1 MFQLNS
7 MILLTAIYTVF
18 ANKILYENNFLMN
31 SQNWQIIG
39 NKIIEPAVHQSYNI
53 DRDMSHYIMFKDNLI
68 NVDYKNKNDRTLW
81 YFESP
86 EIEIN
91 PVQKYNSNESK
102 KFQPT
107 FPILLTFTMTSFV
120 GDFKKLNGEVSLV
133 KIKHGPNCIKFR
145 APQYDGKMTSFNVPF
160 INSLWQHDITN
171 LPVTGEEMKNMFIGP
186 FTIEILGDWT
196 QGIEVVGI
204 DNVKII

>member
-7 MILLTAIYTVF
+7 IILLTAIYTVF

-86 EIEIN
+86 DIEIN

-107 FPILLTFTMTSFV
+107 FPILLTFSNDKFCWR
-120 GDFKKLNGEVSLV
+120 FQ
-133 KIKHGPNCIKFR
+133 KIK
-145 APQYDGKMTSFNVPF
+145 
-160 INSLWQHDITN
+160 W
-171 LPVTGEEMKNMFIGP
+171 
-186 FTIEILGDWT
+186 
-196 QGIEVVGI
+196 
-204 DNVKII
+204 